1 MFETFKSEL
10 DLAAIIPPLRQSW
23 PLPARPLPI
32 VLIGAGGIAQNAHL
46 PAYREAGLLVTGL
59 FDVVPEVGAK
69 VAAEHGVG
77 RVFASL
83 ESAAA
88 EPGVVFDVAVP
99 AGAVL
104 GVLQALP
111 PGSSVLIQKPLGRD
125 LDEARRIAA
134 CCESRKLTAAV
145 NFQLRFSPNML
156 ALADA
161 LERSLLGI
169 VRDVEVRVNVLTPW
183 HLWDFL
189 KGIPRHEI
197 LYHSIHYL
205 DLIRSLFGEPQGVFC
220 RVTRNPELP
229 DHSDTAS
236 VVLLDYGPERRVLVS
251 TNHAHDFGGRHAM
264 SALKVEGTR
273 GVAVA
278 KLGVNLDY
286 PRGEPDELELA
297 LAPGNPFQRVPLS
310 GCWFHQAFA
319 GPMSNLQRFVA
330 GADLTLHTRVSDALR
345 TMALVEACYLSS
357 ASPGT
362 PLPAVP

>member
-1 MFETFKSEL
+1 MFEATEGEL
-10 DLAAIIPPLRQSW
+10 AEAPIFPPLKQRW
-23 PLPARPLPI
+23 PLPARPLPV

-46 PAYREAGLLVTGL
+46 PAYREAGLPVAGV
-59 FDVVPEVGAK
+59 FDVAPEVSAK
-69 VAAEHGVG
+69 VASEHGIA
-77 RVFASL
+77 RVFPSLAS
-83 ESAAA
+83 ATA

-104 GVLQALP
+104 SVLEGLP
-111 PGSSVLIQKPLGRD
+111 KGSAVLIQKPLGRD
-125 LDEARRIAA
+125 LDEARRIVA

-161 LERSLLGI
+161 LERSLLGS
-169 VRDVEVRVNVLTPW
+169 VRDVELRVNVLTPW

-205 DLIRSLFGEPQGVFC
+205 DLVRSLFGEPRSVLC
-220 RVTRNPELP
+220 RVTRDPERP
-229 DHSDTAS
+229 EHSDTAS
-236 VVLLDYGPERRVLVS
+236 ATLLDYGPHRRVLVS
-251 TNHAHDFGGRHAM
+251 TNHAHDFGNRHAM

-286 PRGEPDELELA
+286 PRGVPDELELA
-297 LAPGNPFQRVPLS
+297 LEPGGNFQRVSLQGS
-310 GCWFHQAFA
+310 WFHQAFA
-319 GPMSNLQRFVA
+319 GPLSNLQRFVA
-330 GADLTLHTRVSDALR
+330 GEDATLCTHVSDALR

-362 PLPAVP
+362 PLPDVR

>member
-1 MFETFKSEL
+1 MLETAEL
-10 DLAAIIPPLRQSW
+10 DVAAVTPPLRQAW
-23 PLPARPLPI
+23 PSPARPQPI

-46 PAYREAGLLVTGL
+46 PAYREAGLPVLGL
-59 FDVVPEVGAK
+59 FDVVVDVAHQ
-69 VAAEHGVG
+69 VAAKHGVE
-77 RVFASL
+77 RVYASL
-83 ESAAA
+83 AEAAA

-111 PGSSVLIQKPLGRD
+111 VGSAVLIQKPLGRD
-125 LDEARRIAA
+125 LAEARRIVA
-134 CCESRKLTAAV
+134 CCEERRLTAAV

-161 LERSLLGI
+161 LERSLLGQ

-205 DLIRSLFGEPQGVFC
+205 DLMRALFGEPRSVLC
-220 RVTRNPELP
+220 RVTRNPDLP

-236 VVLLDYGPERRVLVS
+236 ATLLDYGPERRVMVS
-251 TNHAHDFGGRHAM
+251 TNHAHDFGNRHAM

-273 GVAVA
+273 GAAVA

-286 PRGEPDELELA
+286 PRGAPDELELA
-297 LAPGNPFQRVPLS
+297 LGSGGPFQRLPLRGS
-310 GCWFHQAFA
+310 WFHQAFE

-330 GADLTLHTRVSDALR
+330 GEDPTLRTQVSDALR

-357 ASPGT
+357 SSPGT
-362 PLPAVP
+362 PLPDVP

>member
-1 MFETFKSEL
+1 MFETFKAEL
-10 DLAAIIPPLRQSW
+10 DLAQVAPPLRQAW
-23 PLPARPLPI
+23 PLPSQPRPI
-32 VLIGAGGIAQNAHL
+32 VVIGAGGIAQNAHL
-46 PAYREAGLLVTGL
+46 PAYREVGLTVLGV
-59 FDVVPEVGAK
+59 FDVASEAAAK
-69 VAAEHGVG
+69 VAAKYQIG
-77 RVFASL
+77 RVFSSL
-83 ESAAA
+83 ASAAA

-99 AGAVL
+99 ADAVM

-111 PGSSVLIQKPLGRD
+111 AGSAVLIQKPLGRD
-125 LDEARRIAA
+125 LAEARRIVA
-134 CCESRKLTAAV
+134 CCEERRLVAAV

-161 LERSLLGI
+161 LTRSLLGQ

-205 DLIRSLFGEPQGVFC
+205 DLIRSLFGEPRSVLC

-229 DHSDTAS
+229 NHSDTAS
-236 VVLLDYGPERRVLVS
+236 ITVLDYGPAQRVVVS
-251 TNHAHDFGGRHAM
+251 SNHAHDFGNRHAM

-273 GVAVA
+273 GALVA

-286 PRGEPDELELA
+286 PRGTPDELELA
-297 LAPGNPFQRVPLS
+297 LAPGHGFQRVPLQGS
-310 GCWFHQAFA
+310 WFHQAFA

-330 GADLTLHTRVSDALR
+330 GEDPVLCTRVSDALR
-345 TMALVEACYLSS
+345 TMALVEACYLSH

-362 PLPAVP
+362 LLPDVP